1 MKKTTPPQWV
11 DSLLAWFC
19 EPSLLLEI
27 QGDLH
32 ELFQRWGKDFGWR
45 KARWLYLLHVLTFF
59 RPYFIA
65 KIKFSYPVTQSAMIK
80 NYFIIAIRSLRKQKL
95 YAFIN
100 IGGLAVGLACFILIL
115 LFVQYELSYDR
126 FYENAD
132 HTYRMVKRYPGYT
145 FHGMDSYAVTP
156 GQLAATLVEEYP
168 EVKAATTITDQSA
181 LLSLNDE
188 HFWEKGLWAD
198 PHFFEVFTF
207 PLLQGNPKTA
217 LAQPNSIVLTESLS
231 RKIFKDKNPIGETL
245 LFGKND
251 LYKVTGIMP
260 DVPDNSSLKFS
271 FVTAILSQDDYQGN
285 LAKNTWNSNFYTFF
299 VLADGAD
306 AAQLQAKMPAFLEKY
321 LTAADG
327 ENPSSRLQY
336 LIQPLTD
343 MHLRSHFNFDIA
355 FTGDIKYVYLFSA
368 IAFVILLLACINYTN
383 LAIARSIK
391 RAREV
396 GMRKVIGA
404 KRGQLI
410 TQFLGESLLMTLL
423 ALALALVLVQSLL
436 PFFGHLMERPIQL
449 DYLKNGLLLPGL
461 LMLVVLVGLFSGSYP
476 AFFMASLKPILVL
489 KGKLDGR
496 PDKFRLQGL
505 LMVGQ
510 YTVSIALVAVSLIIY
525 NQLQYIQHKNLG
537 YDRDHIVTIRVNDG
551 ALQQNYQVI
560 KNEWL
565 GNPFIMAVSASGS
578 LPTYIESNNG
588 ITGWEG
594 SSPNDHLDSY
604 IAYAD
609 YDFLDVFGIQLA
621 AGRNFSQN
629 FATDSLS
636 AALINETAAR
646 TFGWTA
652 EEAIG
657 KHFVHNHQELT
668 IVGVMKDF
676 HMHSMHMAIEPLV
689 IRPSSK
695 WISYI
700 SVKVRPEHL
709 TETIAALEKTVKQFS
724 SYPFE
729 YQFLDE
735 QFDQLYKQEI
745 RLGEIFGFF
754 TLLALVIA
762 SLGLF
767 GLAAFTAEQRTKEI
781 GIRKV
786 LGASVRGIV
795 SLLAQNFLRMVI
807 LSFLLAT
814 PIAWYAAHRWLQD
827 FAYRIDLQ
835 WWVFALAGGLALVIA
850 WCTISYQSIRAARTN
865 PVDSLRNE

>member
-1 MKKTTPPQWV
+1 
-11 DSLLAWFC
+11 
-19 EPSLLLEI
+19 
-27 QGDLH
+27 
-32 ELFQRWGKDFGWR
+32 
-45 KARWLYLLHVLTFF
+45 
-59 RPYFIA
+59 
-65 KIKFSYPVTQSAMIK
+65 MIR
-80 NYFIIAIRSLRKQKL
+80 NYFIITVRSIRKQKL
-95 YAFIN
+95 YASIN

-132 HTYRMVKRYPGYT
+132 HMYRMVKRYPGDT

-156 GQLAATLVEEYP
+156 GQLAAALIDDYP
-168 EVKAATTITDQSA
+168 EVKAATTLVGQSA
-181 LLSLNDE
+181 LLSLDE
-188 HFWEKGLWAD
+188 ENFYEKGLWAD
-198 PHFFEVFTF
+198 PHFFKVFSF
-207 PLLQGNPKTA
+207 SLLQGNVKTA
-217 LAQPNSIVLTESLS
+217 LAQPNSIVLAESLS
-231 RKIFKDKNPIGETL
+231 QKIFKDKNPLGETL
-245 LFGKND
+245 LFGKSN

-260 DVPDNSSLKFS
+260 DVPDNSSLKYS
-271 FVTAILSQDDYQGN
+271 FVTSILSQADYQGN
-285 LAKNTWNSNFYTFF
+285 LTRNTWNSNFYTFF

-306 AAQLQAKMPAFLEKY
+306 AARFQAKMPAFLEKY
-321 LTAADG
+321 LTTADG
-327 ENPSSRLQY
+327 ENPSSRVQY

-355 FTGDIKYVYLFSA
+355 FTGDIKYVYLFGA

-423 ALALALVLVQSLL
+423 ALVLALVLVQLVL
-436 PFFGHLMERPIQL
+436 PFFGHLMERPIEL

-476 AFFMASLKPILVL
+476 AFFMSSLKPLLVL
-489 KGKLDGR
+489 KGKVDGR
-496 PDKFRLQGL
+496 PDKLRIQRW

-525 NQLQYIQHKNLG
+525 KQLQYIQYKDLG
-537 YDRDHIVTIRVNDG
+537 YNREHIVTIRVNDG

-560 KNEWL
+560 KNDWL
-565 GNPFIMAVSASGS
+565 GNPSILAVSASGS

-594 SSPNDHLDSY
+594 SSPNDHLDFY
-604 IAYAD
+604 VAYAD
-609 YDFLDVFGIQLA
+609 DDFLDVFGIQLA
-621 AGRNFSQN
+621 AGRNFSQS
-629 FATDSLS
+629 FAADTPD

-652 EEAIG
+652 EEAVG

-668 IVGVMKDF
+668 IVGVVKDF

-689 IRPSSK
+689 FRLQSG
-695 WISYI
+695 WIGYI
-700 SVKVRPEHL
+700 SVKVLPDHL
-709 TETIAALEKTVKQFS
+709 PETIASLEKTVKQFS

-729 YQFLDE
+729 YQFLDD
-735 QFDQLYKQEI
+735 QFDQIYKQEI

-754 TLLALVIA
+754 TLLALAIA

-767 GLAAFTAEQRTKEI
+767 GLAAFSAEQRTKEI

-786 LGASVRGIV
+786 LGASVQNIV
-795 SLLAQNFLRMVI
+795 TLLANNFLSMVV

-814 PIAWYAAHRWLQD
+814 PIAWYAADRWLQD
-827 FAYRIDLQ
+827 FAYRINLQ
-835 WWVFALAGGLALVIA
+835 WWVFALAGGLALISA
-850 WCTISYQSIRAARTN
+850 WFTISYQSIRVARTN